1 MSNGRT
7 EKAISILE
15 TASGLHSIED
25 ARELIDKAIYHLR
38 DEPELVP
45 ALQLS
50 RDMIYEAIDRL
61 AGNMPK
67 HEDSASERSSKIH
80 ICESALLQIV
90 EYAKAGLAARRL
102 GSQEVAEK
110 ILRDKAQKSMVEFDD
125 AAIEISVNGG
135 STVKTT
141 MAGFERAAKL
151 AEDPA
156 MVRRILDEGE

>member
-1 MSNGRT
+1 MSNAKT

-25 ARELIDKAIYHLR
+25 ARELIDEAIYHLR

-45 ALQLS
+45 ALELS
-50 RDMIYEAIDRL
+50 RDMIMAGVDRL
-61 AGNMPK
+61 AANMPK
-67 HEDSASERSSKIH
+67 YEDSASERASKIH

-90 EYAKAGLAARRL
+90 EYGKAGLSARRL

-110 ILRDKAQKSMVEFDD
+110 ILRDKNQKSLQEFDD
-125 AAIEISVNGG
+125 CEVEVSIAGG

-141 MAGFERAAKL
+141 MAGFRHVTEEL
-151 AEDPA
+151 DPISK
-156 MVRRILDEGE
+156 ILDGEDGA